1 MKIEPQRRV
10 QGTITGFARLSHSR
24 DETTYEVTLE
34 SRLALL
40 RNAQKSRFFLDMSFP
55 EIIEQILR
63 EHEFGKVFAT
73 FEFNLYREYGKRPF
87 VMQWQADDLTFI
99 TRLCRRS
106 GIWFVC
112 EEGKHWENV
121 RFGDGF
127 THYRRDV
134 ALTVPYQEYGGLLSD
149 GVESVNT
156 LSMHAKTI
164 PAQYRVRDYNPRTAP
179 EPIDTAN
186 EIHDDATTY
195 GEAYTWGTSHQTP
208 EDAKRCCGVR
218 PRQPNRFS
226 ITVLRTCSI

>member
-1 MKIEPQRRV
+1 MEPQRRV

-40 RNAQKSRFFLDMSFP
+40 RNAQKSRVFLDMSFP
-55 EIIEQILR
+55 QIIEQILR

-121 RFGDGF
+121 RFGDDF

-134 ALTVPYQEYGGLLSD
+134 ALTVPYQEYGGVS
-149 GVESVNT
+149 SRSIHCRCT
-156 LSMHAKTI
+156 LKRFRRSIK
-164 PAQYRVRDYNPRTAP
+164 PLNPLPSR
-179 EPIDTAN
+179 
-186 EIHDDATTY
+186 
-195 GEAYTWGTSHQTP
+195 
-208 EDAKRCCGVR
+208 
-218 PRQPNRFS
+218 
-226 ITVLRTCSI
+226 L